1 MPHDIPEWAWSMP
14 LTGGPTRLGRPRS
27 VPVKT
32 ILMMLPKLARILAW
46 SRRAG
51 KEGEAPKG
59 VKMLHPFDDGA
70 NQGVPIGGLGSG
82 SIGRGYLGDF
92 GRWHLNIGE
101 HLYCPSVPDQF
112 HIRIES
118 GSDRFVQ
125 TLNPRSKPQDRLSQ
139 WAWGMDPNRA
149 TYYALFPRAWTTY
162 DFSDHGVK
170 ASSEQMSP
178 VIAHNY
184 KESSYPVGLF
194 DWRIA
199 NVSDKEVKVS
209 LMFTWENSITPM
221 RQPAKGDF
229 SRSEKDSSKRMFIEL
244 GHRRTD
250 EVYPV
255 SYGLG
260 VEGDKET
267 MLSYQE
273 SFSTDGHGGDVWHD
287 FEREG
292 TVKGQTPRETSQSGR
307 LGAALC
313 ATREIAPREESE
325 ITFALSWDIP
335 IMRFGQGREWYRRYT
350 RFFDTSGDNAI
361 AIAREGLS
369 RRLEW
374 DRSIVEW
381 QKPFLT
387 SDRPE
392 WFKSALFNEL
402 YYLVDGCTAWETGD
416 AEIGL
421 AKEGMGHFAYLE
433 CIDYPFYNTY
443 DVHFYAS
450 FALAMN
456 WPDIDNSIQR
466 DFADAVL
473 QEDNRLRTLL
483 LGGGRT
489 PRKPIGVVPHDLG
502 MPMEDPW
509 VAINAYSFQDVGRW
523 KDLNTK
529 LILQVYRNYVFT
541 RDEVFLSYC
550 WPGVV
555 KAMEHIDQFDK
566 DGDGLPE
573 NEGFPDQTY
582 DVWIMKGPSA
592 YCGGLYLAAAEAM
605 VAMAKVLGQKEIEDK
620 YSAIVEKGKVAFDK
634 ALWTGEYFRYDGS
647 GGKHSDSIMADQLA
661 GLWFTHVCRLP
672 RIVDTEKARR
682 ALQTV
687 FKFNVLKYAD
697 GNAGAMNGMRPDGS
711 IDKTSLQSA
720 EVWAGTTYGL
730 AALMIHEGL
739 VEEAL
744 KTARGVYL
752 MTYKDRGYWFRTP
765 EAWTADGNYR
775 ASTYMRPL
783 AIWAIEYAFKDLERK
798 HPIEPRVTD

>member
-1 MPHDIPEWAWSMP
+1 M
-14 LTGGPTRLGRPRS
+14 GQ
-27 VPVKT
+27 
-32 ILMMLPKLARILAW
+32 
-46 SRRAG
+46 RAI
-51 KEGEAPKG
+51 
-59 VKMLHPFDDGA
+59 HPFNDGA
-70 NQGVPIGGLGSG
+70 NQGVPVGGLGSG

-101 HLYCPSVPDQF
+101 HVYCPSIPDQF
-112 HIRIES
+112 HICIES

-125 TLNPRSKPQDRLSQ
+125 TLNPRKRPQDRLGL
-139 WAWGMDPNRA
+139 WAWAMDPKRA
-149 TYYALFPRAWTTY
+149 TYHALFPRAWTSY
-162 DFSDHGVK
+162 DFSDHGIK
-170 ASSEQMSP
+170 ASCEQMSP

-194 DWRIA
+194 DWKVA
-199 NVSDKEVKVS
+199 NVADSKVRMS
-209 LMFTWENSITPM
+209 LMFTWEDSITPM
-221 RQPAKGDF
+221 RQSAKGDF
-229 SRSEKDSSKRMFIEL
+229 SRSERDGSKRMFIEL
-244 GHRRTD
+244 GHERTD

-255 SYGLG
+255 SFGLG

-267 MLSYQE
+267 MLSNKE
-273 SFSTDGHGGDVWHD
+273 SFDTVGHGGDVWHD
-287 FEREG
+287 FERDGILKEQTSKETEG
-292 TVKGQTPRETSQSGR
+292 RGR

-313 ATREIAPREESE
+313 ATRELGPGEEGD
-325 ITFALSWDIP
+325 ITFSLSWDIP
-335 IMRFGQGREWYRRYT
+335 IMRFGQGRGWYRRYA

-361 AIAREGLS
+361 LIAREALT

-374 DRSIVEW
+374 EKSIVEW
-381 QKPFLT
+381 QKPTLE
-387 SDRPE
+387 SDRPG

-416 AEIGL
+416 AGIGL
-421 AKEGMGHFAYLE
+421 VKEGTGHFGYLE

-456 WPDIDNSIQR
+456 WPDIDNSIHR

-473 QEDNRLRTLL
+473 QEDSTLRKLL
-483 LGGGRT
+483 FEKGRK
-489 PRKPIGVVPHDLG
+489 PRKPLGVVPHDLG

-509 VAINAYSFQDVGRW
+509 VAINAYNAQDVGRW

-529 LILQVYRNYVFT
+529 LILQVYRNYLFT

-555 KAMEHIDQFDK
+555 KAVEHIDQFDK

-582 DVWIMKGPSA
+582 DVWVMKGPSA

-605 VAMAKVLGQKEIEDK
+605 VAMARALGQKEIEDK
-620 YSAIVEKGKVAFDK
+620 YSAVVEKGKAAFDK
-634 ALWTGEYFRYDGS
+634 TLWTGEYFRYDGS

-661 GLWFTHVCRLP
+661 GLWYTHVCQLP
-672 RIVDTEKARR
+672 RIVDTEKARK
-682 ALQTV
+682 ALQTI
-687 FKFNVLKYAD
+687 FKFNVLGYAG
-697 GNAGAMNGMRPDGS
+697 GNAGAMNGMRPNGS

-720 EVWAGTTYGL
+720 EVWTGTTYGL

-739 VEEAL
+739 IEEAL
-744 KTARGVYL
+744 KTAYGIYQI
-752 MTYKDRGYWFRTP
+752 TYRDRGYWFRTP

-783 AIWAIEYAFKDLERK
+783 AIWAIEHAFRDLERI
-798 HPIEPRVTD
+798 HPTERKRSGKSG